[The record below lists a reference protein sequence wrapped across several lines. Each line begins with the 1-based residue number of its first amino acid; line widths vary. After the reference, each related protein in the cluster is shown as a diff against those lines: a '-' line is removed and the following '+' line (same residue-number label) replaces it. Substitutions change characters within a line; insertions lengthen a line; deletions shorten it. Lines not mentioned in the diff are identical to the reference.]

1 MVKLRVSVGGSY
13 TDLAI
18 INPNDELHP
27 LEFDTPEFK
36 GRAVIRI
43 KDFVGM
49 TNDGS
54 APIYSNYY
62 FKGHNRKF
70 SIQVEGRFKRE
81 WGGEQ
86 VYFGTDFDRSVELPH
101 GFETMLRVARYIDP
115 VVKTSL
121 TKDAQPWILSPLVS
135 SINTLAAWRPQDAN
149 LPSPPLTPHHSADM
163 AHALNMSESS
173 SMWGFMGKFKRGNR
187 SSAASVSSHT
197 SHDIY
202 GSQPASANNS
212 TDHLESSQYSH
223 VSQKSSLSSSSLS
236 SDRPN
241 GSNPTITTT
250 ENAHDDSGM
259 PLGKWRSHVEEDT
272 TLFMNKAMTTAQRR
286 KHFQTEEARKQ
297 FVFRTDLVHGF
308 EFFSPNMDFNTFDIH
323 MGLSM
328 NIRKYLTGQP
338 VRYTC
343 RTLAGDV
350 VFWAVQFELVE

>member
-13 TDLAI
+13 TDLAV
-18 INPNDELHP
+18 INCNDELHP
-27 LEFDTPEFK
+27 LEIDTPEFK
-36 GRAVIRI
+36 GRAVVRIR
-43 KDFVGM
+43 DFVGV

-54 APIYSNYY
+54 EPIYSDDY

-81 WGGEQ
+81 WGGDQ

-101 GFETMLRVARYIDP
+101 GFETMLRIARYIDP

-121 TKDAQPWILSPLVS
+121 TKDGKPWILSPLVS

-149 LPSPPLTPHHSADM
+149 LPSPPLTPRQSGDM

-173 SMWGFMGKFKRGNR
+173 SMWGFLGKLKRGNR
-187 SSAASVSSHT
+187 SSVASASSHA
-197 SHDIY
+197 SHDVY

-212 TDHLESSQYSH
+212 NDQIDSRSH
-223 VSQKSSLSSSSLS
+223 DSRNSSLSSSANST
-236 SDRPN
+236 DWPN
-241 GSNPTITTT
+241 GSNPTITTM
-250 ENAHDDSGM
+250 EGRHHDDSGM
-259 PLGKWRSHVEEDT
+259 PLGQWRPHVEEDT
-272 TLFMNKAMTTAQRR
+272 TFFMNKAMTTAQRR

-297 FVFRTDLVHGF
+297 FVFKTDLVHGF
-308 EFFSPNMDFNTFDIH
+308 EFFSPHMDFNTFDIH

-328 NIRKYLTGQP
+328 NIRKYLAGQP

-343 RTLAGDV
+343 RNLAGDV
-350 VFWAVQFELVE
+350 VFWAVQFELVD

>member
-27 LEFDTPEFK
+27 FEFETPEFK

-43 KDFVGM
+43 KDFVGI

-54 APIYSNYY
+54 APIYSNDY

-81 WGGEQ
+81 WDGEQ

-121 TKDAQPWILSPLVS
+121 TMDGQPWILSPLVS
-135 SINTLAAWRPQDAN
+135 SINTLAAWRPQDAI
-149 LPSPPLTPHHSADM
+149 LPSPPLTPRQTADM

-173 SMWGFMGKFKRGNR
+173 AMWGFLGKLKRGNR
-187 SSAASVSSHT
+187 SSAVSVSSHT
-197 SHDIY
+197 SHDVY
-202 GSQPASANNS
+202 GSQPASTNNS
-212 TDHLESSQYSH
+212 NDHLEDSQHNHGSGN
-223 VSQKSSLSSSSLS
+223 SSLSSSPSS
-236 SDRPN
+236 SDWPN
-241 GSNPTITTT
+241 GSNPTI
-250 ENAHDDSGM
+250 AFDDSGM
-259 PLGKWRSHVEEDT
+259 PLGQWRPHVEEDT
-272 TLFMNKAMTTAQRR
+272 AFFMKKAMTTAQRR
-286 KHFQTEEARKQ
+286 KYFQTEAARKQ
-297 FVFRTDLVHGF
+297 FVFKTDLVHGF
-308 EFFSPNMDFNTFDIH
+308 EFYSPHMDFNTFDIH

-328 NIRKYLTGQP
+328 NIRKYLAGQP

-343 RTLAGDV
+343 RTLSGDV
-350 VFWAVQFELVE
+350 VFWAVQFELVD